1 MNEKWSRLS
10 WDTGVKVR
18 FRPDIFTRG
27 RAVRSWSINDYWT
40 LRFSQE
46 LFWFESRG
54 LGTHTQFDF
63 DRRLSELFLFRKSVF
78 LDWNERESR
87 FDLLNQVSLFHT
99 LSEKRSMQY
108 ALGFTSDHQDDNSSV
123 NNYFG

>member
-1 MNEKWSRLS
+1 
-10 WDTGVKVR
+10 
-18 FRPDIFTRG
+18 
-27 RAVRSWSINDYWT
+27 
-40 LRFSQE
+40 